1 MDSGR
6 LKLDHYSTTDLPPA
20 ERHEAWSH
28 RDWPSLAPAYRTV
41 PLEPFD
47 TQTASIRLGEVS
59 VHYARITGQ
68 RWTRDHKMMR
78 SFDSDAL
85 TAVITLAGTARGV
98 TGETSFRTGPGS
110 VHFSDLSLTSDHES
124 TGSRTLLVGVPRK
137 LAEQNGFDVRGLHG
151 NILNSGPAALIAPFL
166 LGLRRAAPSLAAEDG
181 PRLGKTVLDLLSVA
195 AAAAGRDARPEP
207 AGRHK
212 AAVLAA
218 RRVIEDSLGSPSLNV
233 ASLCRRL
240 AISRSTLHRLFEAEG
255 GVQAYIRE
263 RRLEAA
269 RIALANPDNGEHVYT
284 IAERLGFSDAAHLSR
299 LFRQRFDQSPRDFR
313 AENRLARRR

>member
-6 LKLDHYSTTDLPPA
+6 LKLDHYSTTELPPA

-47 TQTASIRLGEVS
+47 TEAASLRLGEVS
-59 VHYARITGQ
+59 VHYSQITGQ
-68 RWTRDHKMMR
+68 RWTRDAKMMR
-78 SFDSDAL
+78 SYDSDAL

-98 TGETSFRTGPGS
+98 VGDRSFRSGPGS
-110 VHFSDLSLTSDHES
+110 VHFSDLSLSSDHES
-124 TGSRTLLVGVPRK
+124 TASRSLLIGVPRK
-137 LAEQNGFDVRGLHG
+137 MAEQSGLHVRSLHG
-151 NILNSGPAALIAPFL
+151 SILNSGPAALLAPFL

-181 PRLGKTVLDLLSVA
+181 PRLGKAVLDLLCVA

-212 AAVLAA
+212 AAMLAA
-218 RRVIEDSLGSPSLNV
+218 RREIEASLGSPSLNV

-240 AISRSTLHRLFEAEG
+240 GISRSTLHRLFEAEG

-269 RIALANPDNGEHVYT
+269 RIALADPGNGEHIYA

-299 LFRQRFDQSPRDFR
+299 LFRERFDQSPRDFR
-313 AENRLARRR
+313 AESRLARRR